1 MTVRPFSL
9 VYLVDWLPPEFGAVG
24 QYAMLFARE
33 RAERGEQV
41 CLIGFTHTKDRI
53 VEEEFASGGRLQIR
67 RLWMRAVDRT
77 NWVGRLVW
85 AFGANWRLI
94 REAFRTPRQAE
105 CEFLFTGSPP
115 FMLYFAVAAKWI
127 GGIRLCYRITDFYP
141 EVIAADRLRPSKVL
155 NLLVALTWWLRRRVD
170 RFEVLGED
178 QRRILL
184 QGGIAAQR
192 IFLKRDPSPVSV
204 TGEETPAVKPEI
216 LAGRNVLLYS
226 GNYGVAHEVDT
237 VVQGYR
243 LHHQQGSGRFI
254 LWLNATGANADR
266 LESILKQDGL
276 PY

>member
-1 MTVRPFSL
+1 
-9 VYLVDWLPPEFGAVG
+9 
-24 QYAMLFARE
+24 
-33 RAERGEQV
+33 
-41 CLIGFTHTKDRI
+41 
-53 VEEEFASGGRLQIR
+53 
-67 RLWMRAVDRT
+67 
-77 NWVGRLVW
+77 
-85 AFGANWRLI
+85 
-94 REAFRTPRQAE
+94 
-105 CEFLFTGSPP
+105 
-115 FMLYFAVAAKWI
+115 
-127 GGIRLCYRITDFYP
+127 
-141 EVIAADRLRPSKVL
+141 LRPSKVL

-216 LAGRNVLLYS
+216 LVGRNVLLYS

-276 PY
+276 PYARTAPCSLEELPHVLVCADVHLICLRTAFAGYVLPSKVYACIASRRPVLFVGPAQSDVHLLCEEGAEGYVRVDVGDGPKFAAALEHWAQSGHSALAKVAPT